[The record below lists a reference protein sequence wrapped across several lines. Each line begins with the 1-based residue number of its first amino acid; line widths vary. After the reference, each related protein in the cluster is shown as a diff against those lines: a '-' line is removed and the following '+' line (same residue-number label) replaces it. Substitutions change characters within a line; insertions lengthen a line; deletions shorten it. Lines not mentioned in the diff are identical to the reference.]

1 MTVMATRPSVPTA
14 IMEGAMAGNIQKHS
28 PETAVPPAAPTQH
41 PLLSLRDEVDRLF
54 DSFFPTVAG
63 RRGLFDMDPFRRLGG
78 WVRSGGE
85 LAPEVDVKETDE
97 RFEITAE
104 LPGMDEKD
112 VEVTLRE
119 GMLTISGEKK
129 METKEDKANY
139 HLTERSYG
147 RFVRTFRLPDTADED
162 GISAGF
168 TKGVLSVI
176 VPKTAAARAHEKK
189 IEVKP
194 H

>member
-1 MTVMATRPSVPTA
+1 
-14 IMEGAMAGNIQKHS
+14 MAGNVQKHS
-28 PETAVPPAAPTQH
+28 PETAAPPAPPQH
-41 PLLSLRDEVDRLF
+41 PLMSLRDEVDRLF
-54 DSFFPTVAG
+54 DSFFPAMIG
-63 RRGLFDMDPFRRLGG
+63 RRGLFDIDPFRRLGG

-112 VEVTLRE
+112 VEVTVRE
-119 GMLTISGEKK
+119 GLLVISGEKK
-129 METKEDKANY
+129 METKEERADY
-139 HLTERSYG
+139 HLSERSYG
-147 RFVRTFRLPDTADED
+147 RFLRSFRLPETADD
-162 GISAGF
+162 DAISADF
-168 TKGVLSVI
+168 AKGVLTVI
-176 VPKTAAARAHEKK
+176 VPKTAEAQKQEKK

>member
-1 MTVMATRPSVPTA
+1 
-14 IMEGAMAGNIQKHS
+14 MAGNIQKHS
-28 PETAVPPAAPTQH
+28 PETAVPPAAPQQH
-41 PLLSLRDEVDRLF
+41 PLMALRDEVDRLF

-78 WVRSGGE
+78 WVRSGGG

-97 RFEITAE
+97 RYEITAE
-104 LPGMDEKD
+104 LPGMDEAD
-112 VEVTLRE
+112 IEVTLRE

-129 METKEDKANY
+129 METKEEKADY

-147 RFVRTFRLPDTADED
+147 RFVRTFRLPETADED
-162 GISAGF
+162 KISAGF
-168 TKGVLSVI
+168 AKGVLSVV
-176 VPKTAAARAHEKK
+176 VPKTAAAPAHEKK

-194 H
+194 R

>member
-1 MTVMATRPSVPTA
+1 
-14 IMEGAMAGNIQKHS
+14 MAGNIQKQS
-28 PETAVPPAAPTQH
+28 PENAVPPAAPSQH
-41 PLLSLRDEVDRLF
+41 PLMALRDEVDRLF
-54 DSFFPTVAG
+54 DNFFPTVAG
-63 RRGLFDMDPFRRLGG
+63 RHGLFDMDPFRRLGG
-78 WVRSGGE
+78 WMRPGGD
-85 LAPEVDVKETDE
+85 LATEVDVKETDD

-129 METKEDKANY
+129 METREEKANY
-139 HLTERSYG
+139 HLTERSFG
-147 RFVRTFRLPDTADED
+147 RFVRTFRLPNTADED
-162 GISAGF
+162 KISAEF
-168 TKGVLSVI
+168 TKGVLHVI
-176 VPKTAAARAHEKK
+176 VPKTAAAEPHEKK

>member
-1 MTVMATRPSVPTA
+1 MAD
-14 IMEGAMAGNIQKHS
+14 NIEENS
-28 PETAVPPAAPTQH
+28 PETSVPPAAPPQH
-41 PLLSLRDEVDRLF
+41 RLMAFRDEVDRLF

-63 RRGLFDMDPFRRLGG
+63 RRSLFDLDPFRRLGG
-78 WVRSGGE
+78 WVRSGAE
-85 LAPEVDVKETDE
+85 LATEVDVKETDE

-129 METKEDKANY
+129 METREEKANY

-147 RFVRTFRLPDTADED
+147 RFVRTFRLPNTADED
-162 GISAGF
+162 KISAEF
-168 TKGVLSVI
+168 TKGVLRVI
-176 VPKTAAARAHEKK
+176 VPKTAAAAPQEKK

-194 H
+194 R